1 MKAFIIIP
9 VYNERGTILEILR
22 RVLSVNIEKEIIV
35 VDDGSIDGTTQIL
48 KNVEGDNIKIIYHS
62 INKGKGA
69 SIRTGIGCIPEDYD
83 SDDKDIVIFQD
94 ADLEYDPNEY
104 KKLTKPIIDGYA
116 DVVYGSR
123 LIGGCPHRAYLF
135 WHLLGNNLLTLITNV
150 LYNTTLSDM
159 ETGYK
164 VFRKKVIK
172 NLKLRSNGFSI
183 EAEVTAKI
191 FKKKLLVY
199 EIPISYFGRSYKEG
213 KKITWRHGVSAVF
226 ALLWYRFFD

>member
-1 MKAFIIIP
+1 MKTFIIIP
-9 VYNERGTILEILR
+9 VYNERETILKILH
-22 RVLSVNIEKEIIV
+22 RVLNVNIEKEIII
-35 VDDGSIDGTTQIL
+35 VDDGSNDGTAQIL
-48 KNVEGDNIKIIYHS
+48 KNVKDNNIKIIYHS

-69 SIRTGIGCIPEDYD
+69 AIRTGIGCIPKDYG

-123 LIGGCPHRAYLF
+123 LIGGCPHRVYLF
-135 WHLLGNNLLTLITNV
+135 WHLLGNKLLTLMTNV

-191 FKKKLLVY
+191 FKKKLIVC

-213 KKITWRHGVSAVF
+213 KKITWRQGVNAIFV
-226 ALLWYRFFD
+226 LLWYRFFD

>member
-1 MKAFIIIP
+1 MKTFIIIP
-9 VYNERGTILEILR
+9 VYNERGTMLEILR
-22 RVLSVNIEKEIIV
+22 RVLSVDIEKEIIV
-35 VDDGSIDGTTQIL
+35 VDDGSIDGTAQIL
-48 KNVEGDNIKIIYHS
+48 KNVESNNIKIIYHP

-69 SIRTGIGCIPEDYD
+69 AIRTGIGCIPEDYD
-83 SDDKDIVIFQD
+83 SADKDIVIFQD

-104 KKLTKPIIDGYA
+104 KTLTKPIIDGCA

-191 FKKKLLVY
+191 FKKKLIVY

-213 KKITWRHGVSAVF
+213 KKITWRQGVSAIF

>member
-1 MKAFIIIP
+1 MKTFIIIP
-9 VYNERGTILEILR
+9 VYNEKGTILEILR

-35 VDDGSIDGTTQIL
+35 VDDGSSDGTAQIL
-48 KNVEGDNIKIIYHS
+48 KNVEGNNIKIIYHS

-69 SIRTGIGCIPEDYD
+69 SIRTGLRCIPEDYD

-104 KKLTKPIIDGYA
+104 KKLTKPIIDGCA

-191 FKKKLLVY
+191 FKKKLIVY